1 MMYEIFFLTGAYLA
15 GSVPFAYILVKI
27 IKGIDI
33 RTVGSGNAGATN
45 AARVLGK
52 WGFITV
58 FILDMLKGF
67 LPVFAAYCFFGKDTI
82 VLLVMLAAVFGH
94 TFTVFL
100 SFKGGKGVA
109 TAAGAFVALVPF
121 ETLIA
126 VIAFLIV
133 FAITRMVSVGSITAA
148 VALFISVMFLEQWL
162 LLKVFTGLIAAF
174 VIYKHKANISRILKG
189 TENRFERKNK
199 RS

>member
-1 MMYEIFFLTGAYLA
+1 MIIEALFLAGAYLI
-15 GSVPFAYILVKI
+15 GSVPFAYILVKAV
-27 IKGIDI
+27 KGIDI

-67 LPVFAAYCFFGKDTI
+67 APVLAAYLFFGRETV
-82 VLLVMLAAVFGH
+82 VLLVMAAAVLGH

-109 TAAGAFVALVPF
+109 TAAGAFTALVPF
-121 ETLIA
+121 EMLIA
-126 VIAFLIV
+126 LALFLTV
-133 FAITRMVSVGSITAA
+133 FAFTRMVSAGSITAA
-148 VALFISVMFLEQWL
+148 VALFLSVFFMEQWF
-162 LLKVFTGLIAAF
+162 LLKVFTGFIAAF
-174 VIYKHKANISRILKG
+174 VIYKHRSNIVRILKG
-189 TENRFERKNK
+189 EENRFERKK
-199 RS
+199 KGS